1 MNHENTNMAEC
12 EFDFQKIHD
21 DFRPRILRYL
31 TRLVGEGEAED
42 LTQEVFARIGRALK
56 SFRGESKLS
65 TWIYQIATN
74 VAVDRLRRSSARP
87 GDEKRLPVEDIVE
100 TEEDKE
106 IWTGEQTLSTEQR
119 VIRQEMNGCIRE
131 IIETLPQ
138 TYRSVIILSEL
149 EGFKDAEIADILG
162 LSLQAAKIRLH
173 RARTRLKEELKTAC
187 VFYRDERNEFA
198 CDRKTPFV
206 QIGEIKSGFKNGD

>member
-1 MNHENTNMAEC
+1 MTDC

-31 TRLVGEGEAED
+31 TRMVGEGEAED
-42 LTQEVFARIGRALK
+42 LTQEVFARIGPALK

-65 TWIYQIATN
+65 NWVYKIATN
-74 VAVDRLRRSSARP
+74 VAMDSLRRSSSRP
-87 GDEKRLPVEDIVE
+87 GHEKQMNIEDIPE

-106 IWTGEQTLSTEQR
+106 IWTDERTPSTEER
-119 VIRQEMNGCIRE
+119 VIRQEMNGCIRK
-131 IIETLPQ
+131 IIETLPES
-138 TYRSVIILSEL
+138 YKSVIILSEL

-162 LSLQAAKIRLH
+162 LSIEAAKIRLN
-173 RARTRLKEELKTAC
+173 RARTRLKKELKTAC

-198 CDRKTPFV
+198 CDRKTPFI
-206 QIGEIKSGFKNGD
+206 QIGEMKSDFKSKD

>member
-1 MNHENTNMAEC
+1 MAEC

-119 VIRQEMNGCIRE
+119 VIRKEMNGCIRE

-173 RARTRLKEELKTAC
+173 RARIRLKEELKTAC